1 MAAKSGLS
9 HHLKG
14 ESAKKK
20 KNFLTAIA
28 NGMTVNAASEVAGVK
43 ADTVKYWVKSD
54 DQFRLELDDAKV
66 KRDNVR
72 AGSDTADKFNLSFE
86 DFSQDYLEM
95 KVFPHQQNFISLL
108 EKGEPAWVHDSMV
121 YEPATRNRVLI
132 NIPPE
137 HANVSYCP

>member
-43 ADTVKYWVKSD
+43 PDTVKYWVKSD
-54 DQFRLELDDAKV
+54 DQFR
-66 KRDNVR
+66 
-72 AGSDTADKFNLSFE
+72 SDK
-86 DFSQDYLEM
+86 
-95 KVFPHQQNFISLL
+95 I
-108 EKGEPAWVHDSMV
+108 
-121 YEPATRNRVLI
+121 
-132 NIPPE
+132 
-137 HANVSYCP
+137 

>member
-28 NGMTVNAASEVAGVK
+28 NGMTVNAAAEVAGVK
-43 ADTVKYWVKSD
+43 SDTVKYWVKSD

-72 AGSDTADKFNLSFE
+72 AGADTADKFNISFE
-86 DFSQDYLEM
+86 DFSKDYLEM
-95 KVFPHQQNFISLL
+95 QVFPHQLNFISLL
-108 EKGEPAWVHDSMV
+108 EKGEPEFLHEAMV
-121 YEPATRNRVLI
+121 Y
-132 NIPPE
+132 
-137 HANVSYCP
+137 